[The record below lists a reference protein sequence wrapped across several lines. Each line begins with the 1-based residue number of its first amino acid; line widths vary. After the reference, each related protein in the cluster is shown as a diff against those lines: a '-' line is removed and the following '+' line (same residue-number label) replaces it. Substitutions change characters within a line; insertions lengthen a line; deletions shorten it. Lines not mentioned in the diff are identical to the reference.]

1 VHNKFLVTISSFLF
15 LIAGC
20 GFADQPGRE
29 QLTREQ
35 LMSAALELQSPVANH
50 YFMPNDSAPARHQF
64 SGAITIPEHA
74 MQTEPAAIKPANIRG
89 KRTQLFPGV
98 ALRFV
103 SHGEYLIPLER
114 NIIEPADSDSYWQI
128 HVAPGRAWSE
138 EGDGGMSRASFP
150 FFLAN
155 LVENETYNGVA
166 TFLYD
171 DDSVSQLRYQVVQQ
185 LSPFMVQTKF
195 VAWHQQT
202 IEYEAQKIA
211 SEQLIADFEKELA
224 DQLVWR
230 DWSVLE
236 DKYGAELFAD
246 FNTGIDPKLVVASG
260 LVIDN
265 EVYVQSMATP
275 YGDYPYP
282 REMQHGVWSVTKTAT
297 GLVTLLRMAQKYGDE
312 ILDYK
317 IKDLVD
323 VTADHDGWED
333 VTLRHAMSMAT
344 GIGPGTTNISP
355 NNFGDGNYD
364 VDYDEYVDW
373 MFAPTAQEKLDR
385 LFTIPSYPWGPGEIP
400 RYRDRDIFVAATALA
415 NLYREKEGEDADLW
429 QMMLD
434 EVYRPIGIHHLQQS
448 QTRETDR
455 PRVPLLA
462 WGVYLTIDDAVKIGS
477 LLQNGGAHNGVQLLS
492 EAGLA
497 EALYQTDIRGLPN
510 GGSNKY
516 GINSYHLTLWHEN
529 FKTASGTNY
538 TIPGMAGYGGNLVR
552 LMPNGMIGFRM
563 GNGGNKPVEQ
573 MIVVSDA
580 IRPFD
585 SYSEKSQ

>member
-1 VHNKFLVTISSFLF
+1 
-15 LIAGC
+15 
-20 GFADQPGRE
+20 
-29 QLTREQ
+29 
-35 LMSAALELQSPVANH
+35 
-50 YFMPNDSAPARHQF
+50 
-64 SGAITIPEHA
+64 
-74 MQTEPAAIKPANIRG
+74 
-89 KRTQLFPGV
+89 
-98 ALRFV
+98 
-103 SHGEYLIPLER
+103 
-114 NIIEPADSDSYWQI
+114 
-128 HVAPGRAWSE
+128 
-138 EGDGGMSRASFP
+138 
-150 FFLAN
+150 
-155 LVENETYNGVA
+155 
-166 TFLYD
+166 
-171 DDSVSQLRYQVVQQ
+171 
-185 LSPFMVQTKF
+185 
-195 VAWHQQT
+195 
-202 IEYEAQKIA
+202 
-211 SEQLIADFEKELA
+211 
-224 DQLVWR
+224 
-230 DWSVLE
+230 
-236 DKYGAELFAD
+236 
-246 FNTGIDPKLVVASG
+246 
-260 LVIDN
+260 
-265 EVYVQSMATP
+265 
-275 YGDYPYP
+275 
-282 REMQHGVWSVTKTAT
+282 
-297 GLVTLLRMAQKYGDE
+297 
-312 ILDYK
+312 
-317 IKDLVD
+317 
-323 VTADHDGWED
+323 
-333 VTLRHAMSMAT
+333 
-344 GIGPGTTNISP
+344 
-355 NNFGDGNYD
+355 
-364 VDYDEYVDW
+364 

-448 QTRETDR
+448 QTWETDR

-510 GGSNKY
+510 GGSNTY
-516 GINSYHLTLWHEN
+516 GLNSYHLTLWHEN